1 MAADIPAIDV
11 IIASLRYFLSLD
23 LNFFFDILFIT
34 TACSMFKT
42 SE

>member
-11 IIASLRYFLSLD
+11 IIASLRYFLSID
-23 LNFFFDILFIT
+23 FNFFLDILFIT
-34 TACSMFKT
+34 TACRIFKT